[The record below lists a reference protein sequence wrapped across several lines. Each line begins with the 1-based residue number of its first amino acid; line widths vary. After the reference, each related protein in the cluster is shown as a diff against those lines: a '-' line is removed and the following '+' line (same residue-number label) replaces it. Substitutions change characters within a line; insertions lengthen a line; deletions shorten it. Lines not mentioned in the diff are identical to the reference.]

1 MPPKGDW
8 CGDGRGPCRNREG
21 SSAGPTKRCRQ
32 GTTKRAGCEPAS
44 NPPPRKHPPANP
56 DWKEDEA
63 EAEAEPDWEEEDAIS
78 ISLNDEEERLNLVS
92 PLLTSKVTISV
103 VNIWH

>member
-1 MPPKGDW
+1 MHIFISRTPKGV
-8 CGDGRGPCRNREG
+8 G
-21 SSAGPTKRCRQ
+21 SGAGSTKRCRL

-44 NPPPRKHPPANP
+44 DSPPRKQPPVNP
-56 DWKEDEA
+56 DWKED

-92 PLLTSKVTISV
+92 PLLTSKVTVSV
-103 VNIWH
+103 VNI

>member
-21 SSAGPTKRCRQ
+21 SSAGPTKRCQ
-32 GTTKRAGCEPAS
+32 LGTTKQAGCEPAS
-44 NPPPRKHPPANP
+44 DPPPRNQSPVNP

-63 EAEAEPDWEEEDAIS
+63 EAEPDWKEDEAEAEPDWEEEDEPA
-78 ISLNDEEERLNLVS
+78 S
-92 PLLTSKVTISV
+92 PSMTRRRDLT
-103 VNIWH
+103 W